1 MSRWGESVT
10 RERTLGNASLIAG
23 FLLAAGSS
31 VAMAQDATCQ
41 RDVLVASSMQRQA
54 IDQLEGGADDDAGRC
69 RAWRRHVET
78 MRRIAGVYGR
88 CLSGPER
95 KDKLA
100 EVQGSER
107 EFGGLIKERCRGF

>member
-1 MSRWGESVT
+1 MR
-10 RERTLGNASLIAG
+10 RRI
-23 FLLAAGSS
+23 LAALLTAGLTFGASAAS
-31 VAMAQDATCQ
+31 AQDATCQ

-54 IDQLEGGADDDAGRC
+54 IDQLETGGDDDASRC
-69 RAWRRHVET
+69 RVWRRHVET

-107 EFGGLIKERCRGF
+107 EFSGLIGSRCRGL